1 MDDHMPFYNFQAK
14 NQEDEIISGVVEA
27 DTEELALELISEEG
41 YQPLSISQQK
51 VNIMQMNLD
60 FLSRVKP
67 KDVVIMSRQ
76 LAVMVDASLPL
87 VEALRILVKQTVNPK
102 LKNIISKIADEVEG
116 GQRLSLALKE
126 YPNVF
131 SNFYI
136 SIIKSGETSG
146 QLADVLNYLADQLE
160 KDYDLRSKI
169 KGAMIYPAFIM
180 SGLLVVGFLMM
191 IYVVPRMT
199 DILKETGAEL
209 PISTRILIAISDW
222 LVVYWW
228 LAIILLIAFV
238 VGFRLSL
245 RIKEVRYGF
254 DWLKLHVPVFGKLF
268 QRIYVV
274 RMTQSLGT
282 LSAGKVPLA
291 DSLGI
296 IKGIVGNV
304 VYASLIEET
313 IAEVKDGNSIASV
326 FSKSKDIPDM
336 MSQMLIVGEE
346 TGRIDS
352 ILERVTDFYTREIDN
367 LVANL
372 VTLIEPLVMIL
383 MGVAVGIMVAAII
396 LPIYTLS
403 TAL

>member
-1 MDDHMPFYNFQAK
+1 MPFYNFQAK